1 MRAKARVSS
10 WTVYVVRC
18 ADETWYT
25 GIAKDLSA
33 RLADHN
39 AGRGAKYTKGRL
51 PVELVYTETARDRS
65 EASRREHAIKRMPK
79 SAKRAL
85 IAGNGQE

>member
-1 MRAKARVSS
+1 MTQDAAQD
-10 WTVYVVRC
+10 WMVYVVRC

-25 GIAKDLSA
+25 GIAKDLTA

-51 PVELVYTETARDRS
+51 PVALIYSEPASDRS

-79 SAKRAL
+79 AQKQALVSGGRRA
-85 IAGNGQE
+85 